1 MTEPDHAGRVDR
13 ADLTRVRVQNGR
25 EKEFAQ
31 ALRDAASS
39 MEPAS

>member
-1 MTEPDHAGRVDR
+1 MPETDHAGCVGR
-13 ADLTRVRVQNGR
+13 ADLARLRAENDR

-39 MEPAS
+39 MEPA